1 MIKGGSSP
9 PASPPGAHRPLAPAW
24 NTSRHR
30 SSIAARRPWCA
41 STFFVSLAILLMVLD
56 ARFRYADNV
65 RQVVALAAY
74 PLERIAM
81 APVDLF
87 HGTVNYFSTTTALRA
102 ENAELK
108 MKQLRAAPELL
119 QLEAL
124 KQENKQLRRVLEAQQ
139 RLPRKSIFAE
149 ILYAA
154 RDPFSRKV
162 VIDKGSQSG
171 IQPGEP
177 VIDDVGVIG
186 QVTRVY
192 LLMSEVTLLSDKD
205 QAIPLQVL
213 RTGLRAVAYGG
224 AEGGMLDLR
233 FMPANADIRNGDVLV
248 TSGIDGTYPPGL
260 PVATVARIERD
271 AAYAFARITLAP
283 TAGIDRYRQVLVL
296 SNEAEPACR
305 RKWSSR
311 RKSRQSRS
319 ASERPNERATATAS
333 TAHPVARQGQLHRAD
348 TGAGAAVQPAA
359 LGQDCVRAGP
369 HFAGARLL
377 VHSSAAQ
384 GRHRDRLDPGPVDRR
399 RQRRLARPARAR
411 LLGARVSRL

>member
-1 MIKGGSSP
+1 MEHQP
-9 PASPPGAHRPLAPAW
+9 PPFFNRGPAPLVRL
-24 NTSRHR
+24 S
-30 SSIAARRPWCA
+30 
-41 STFFVSLAILLMVLD
+41 FFVSLAILLMVLD
-56 ARFRYADNV
+56 ARFRYAESV

-74 PLERIAM
+74 PIQRVAM

-87 HGTVNYFSTTTALRA
+87 NGVVNYFGSAAALRA
-102 ENAELK
+102 ENAALRTQ
-108 MKQLRAAPELL
+108 QLRAAPELL
-119 QLEAL
+119 QLDAL
-124 KQENKQLRRVLEAQQ
+124 KEENNQLRRLLDASE
-139 RLPRKSIFAE
+139 RLPRKAAFAE

-171 IQPGEP
+171 ILPGEP

-213 RTGLRAVAYGG
+213 RNGLRAVAYGG

-233 FMPANADIRNGDVLV
+233 FMAANADIRNGDVLV

-283 TAGIDRYRQVLVL
+283 TAGTDRYRQVLVL
-296 SNEAEPACR
+296 SNEAKPPPPEP
-305 RKWSSR
+305 
-311 RKSRQSRS
+311 
-319 ASERPNERATATAS
+319 E
-333 TAHPVARQGQLHRAD
+333 
-348 TGAGAAVQPAA
+348 QPA
-359 LGQDCVRAGP
+359 RKP
-369 HFAGARLL
+369 
-377 VHSSAAQ
+377 
-384 GRHRDRLDPGPVDRR
+384 
-399 RQRRLARPARAR
+399 ARPKRPRKAE
-411 LLGARVSRL
+411 